1 MDQAEILDG
10 FLAQHLKDPDS
21 TGMVQ
26 HEGDYEAHE
35 DEEKKEDLDLTG
47 EHAVEFLPQP
57 RSTVE
62 AWKETIQRSDAEVV
76 IVSITVDSTAASH
89 AHLNH
94 QELVLTLASETETM
108 LQACIESDS
117 VQKVVALSNS
127 HAMQSHEGDLTTQ
140 LWIQKLE
147 QSISQQDAATP
158 TNIPRSV
165 CENFAEREAWK
176 VANRLAQTSDK
187 ISLLHPTPC
196 LIGPVMTDDIGKASS
211 NFLNLSRQL
220 LSQIKNA
227 ASFSTSWMR
236 AIAQLPVA
244 KP

>member
-1 MDQAEILDG
+1 MTKNVLLTSVKSFLGTHLAVDLANHGYNVKGTMLSMDQAEILDG

-47 EHAVEFLPQP
+47 EHPIEFLPQP

-94 QELVLTLASETETM
+94 QELVLTLTSETETM

-117 VQKVVALSNS
+117 VQKSRGSIKLARNAESRRRPHNTALDP
-127 HAMQSHEGDLTTQ
+127 ET
-140 LWIQKLE
+140 
-147 QSISQQDAATP
+147 
-158 TNIPRSV
+158 
-165 CENFAEREAWK
+165 
-176 VANRLAQTSDK
+176 
-187 ISLLHPTPC
+187 
-196 LIGPVMTDDIGKASS
+196 
-211 NFLNLSRQL
+211 
-220 LSQIKNA
+220 
-227 ASFSTSWMR
+227 
-236 AIAQLPVA
+236 
-244 KP
+244 